1 MLKTIVAAATA
12 LALSAGIAAAESKP
26 VRIGFSIAKTG
37 LFSKAAPS
45 QMTAYELWREQVNA
59 KGGLNVAGTKRRIVF
74 VWYDDESKPA
84 KAAQIYEK
92 LITNDRVDLLLAP
105 WGTPHHLSVAGVVE
119 KHKFPMVGNT
129 AASVAIRKIKPGYI
143 WFPTSAIPDRIAT
156 ELAKMAK
163 QQGVTSVAVIANVL
177 PFSQENRQFLIP
189 ALKAAGIAVKVDEK
203 YPPNIRDM
211 TPILTKIKNA
221 KVDAIIGLSYPDD
234 SFLYMKQ
241 AREIGIKAKME
252 FLLVGPTIPVFA
264 KAFGKGAN
272 GILTIGHWSPYQ
284 TSWPRAKAFFDAY
297 RAKFKSEPDYLD
309 SALAYMS
316 VEILEQAVAKAGLDK
331 EKLRKAIAG
340 GSFETI
346 NGAVRF
352 KGVENTVTPTAF
364 LQIQAGRMHIVWP
377 KSIATATYQSR

>member
-1 MLKTIVAAATA
+1 MMKTLVVAVAA
-12 LALSAGIAAAESKP
+12 LALSAGVASAESKP

-45 QMTAYELWREQVNA
+45 QMTAYELWKEQVNA
-59 KGGLNVAGTKRRIVF
+59 KGGLNVAGTKRRIEF

-84 KAAQIYEK
+84 KSAQVYEK

-143 WFPTSAIPDRIAT
+143 WFPTSAIPDRIAS

-163 QQGVTSVAVIANVL
+163 QKGVKSAAVIANVL
-177 PFSQENRQFLIP
+177 PFSQENRQFLLP

-203 YPPNIRDM
+203 YPPNIKDM

-221 KVDAIIGLSYPDD
+221 KVDAVIGLSYPDD

-241 AREIGIKAKME
+241 AREIGVKAKME

-264 KAFGKGAN
+264 KAFGKSAD

-284 TSWPRAKAFFDAY
+284 TSWPRAKVFFDAY
-297 RAKFKSEPDYLD
+297 LAKFKSEPDYLD

-316 VEILEQAVAKAGLDK
+316 AEILEQAVAKAGLDK
-331 EKLRKAIAG
+331 AKLQETIATG
-340 GSFETI
+340 MFETI
-346 NGAVRF
+346 NGKVRF
-352 KGVENTVTPTAF
+352 KGVENVITPTAF
-364 LQIQAGRMHIVWP
+364 LQIQAGKMHIVWP
-377 KSIATATYQSR
+377 KSIATAAYQSR